1 MWNEPYMRTPTSRS
15 SMMQRDSMTRART
28 VENAVTV
35 MDGGMGH
42 MLRRLGVPVEGEVGS
57 MERFLGV
64 ATANIKTPDIV
75 RQAHSAFISA
85 GARIIITN
93 NYACVPGCLEQ
104 SGTTSNRSQLR
115 EFIVAAG
122 QCAVDARKQS
132 NVRGVQIAGCLPPL
146 TASYR
151 ADLVGEQEQLL
162 QDYTFVADALSPF
175 CDVLLC
181 ETMSLVR
188 EGVAAATAA
197 SAFGKP
203 VWIAWTM
210 SEAADGTLRSGE
222 SIEEA
227 VWACS
232 QIPNVQAMLL
242 NCCCTA
248 SITAGLPRLR
258 AALPPHVIAGGYAN
272 GFHLISGQQTD
283 SYQKDLTPDAY
294 SDIAKGWA
302 EAGAGIIGGCCGVF
316 PEHVEKLHSTFQVA
330 KL

>member
-15 SMMQRDSMTRART
+15 SMLQTRGSS
-28 VENAVTV
+28 ESSAVTV

-42 MLRRLGVPVEGEVGS
+42 MLRRLGVPVEGELGT

-104 SGTTSNRSQLR
+104 SGATSNRNQLR
-115 EFIVAAG
+115 EYIVAAG
-122 QCAVDARKQS
+122 QCAMDAREQS
-132 NVRGVQIAGCLPPL
+132 NVEGVQIAGCLPPL

-162 QDYTFVADALSPF
+162 QDYSFIAGALSPF
-175 CDVLLC
+175 CDMLLC

-227 VWACS
+227 VRACS
-232 QIPNVQAMLL
+232 QIPNMQAMLL
-242 NCCCTA
+242 NCCSTA

-258 AALPPHVIAGGYAN
+258 AALPPHMVAGGYAN
-272 GFHLISGQQTD
+272 GFHLISGKQTD

-294 SDIAKGWA
+294 CDIAKNWA
-302 EAGAGIIGGCCGVF
+302 EAGAGVIGGCCGVF
-316 PEHVEKLHSTFQVA
+316 PEHVEKLHSTFQEA

>member
-1 MWNEPYMRTPTSRS
+1 MDPRMLGGSTP
-15 SMMQRDSMTRART
+15 
-28 VENAVTV
+28 VI

-42 MLRRLGVPVEGEVGS
+42 MLRRLGVPVEGEVGT

-64 ATANIKTPDIV
+64 ATANIETPDIV

-93 NYACVPGCLEQ
+93 NYACVPGCLDTRGV
-104 SGTTSNRSQLR
+104 SSNQTRIRQH
-115 EFIVAAG
+115 IVAAG
-122 QCAVDARKQS
+122 QCAMDARTQS
-132 NVRGVQIAGCLPPL
+132 NVKGVQIAGCLPPL
-146 TASYR
+146 TTSYR
-151 ADLVGEQEQLL
+151 ADLVREHEYLL
-162 QDYTFVADALSPF
+162 QDYTFVAEALSPF

-210 SEAADGTLRSGE
+210 SDAADGTLRSGE

-227 VWACS
+227 VSACS
-232 QIPNVQAMLL
+232 RIPNVQAMLL

-258 AALPPHVIAGGYAN
+258 TALPSHMIAGGYAN
-272 GFHLISGQQTD
+272 GFHLISGTHTD
-283 SYQKDLTPDAY
+283 SYREDLTPEAY
-294 SDIAKGWA
+294 ADIAKTWVD
-302 EAGAGIIGGCCGVF
+302 AGAEIIGGCCGVF
-316 PEHVEKLHSTFQVA
+316 PEHIEKLHSTFQLATTSHMVRS
-330 KL
+330 KNP